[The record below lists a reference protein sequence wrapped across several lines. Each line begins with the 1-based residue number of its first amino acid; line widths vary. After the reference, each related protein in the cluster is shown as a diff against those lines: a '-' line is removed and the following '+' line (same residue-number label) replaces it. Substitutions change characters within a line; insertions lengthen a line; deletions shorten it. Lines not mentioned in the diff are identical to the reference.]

1 MQAFDEIECELL
13 AKALDRAYLTFV
25 SAGRLNEKNFDIAKS
40 MLSRA
45 LIQCFQQGER
55 DEFKLARYAQ
65 ITCQDFIDEVSE
77 RDLAHLK
84 GTSADGSAVAFVLF
98 EPRLPHPV
106 SQNAPDNQAYEKRSS
121 EL

>member
-25 SAGRLNEKNFDIAKS
+25 SAGRLNEKTFDVAKS

-45 LIQCFQQGER
+45 LIRCFQQGER
-55 DEFKLARYAQ
+55 DEFKLAKYAQ
-65 ITCQDFIDEVSE
+65 VTFQDFMDEVSE

-84 GTSADGSAVAFVLF
+84 GTSADSDTVAFV
-98 EPRLPHPV
+98 H
-106 SQNAPDNQAYEKRSS
+106 QA
-121 EL
+121 

>member
-1 MQAFDEIECELL
+1 MEAFDEIECELL

-55 DEFKLARYAQ
+55 DEFKLSKYAQ
-65 ITCQDFIDEVSE
+65 ATFQEFLDEVSE

-84 GTSADGSAVAFVLF
+84 GASADAGTVAIV
-98 EPRLPHPV
+98 HQV
-106 SQNAPDNQAYEKRSS
+106 
-121 EL
+121 

>member
-25 SAGRLNEKNFDIAKS
+25 SARRLNEKNIDVAKS

-65 ITCQDFIDEVSE
+65 VACQDFINEMSE
-77 RDLAHLK
+77 RDFAHLK
-84 GTSADGSAVAFVLF
+84 GTSADSGTVAFVW
-98 EPRLPHPV
+98 PA
-106 SQNAPDNQAYEKRSS
+106 S
-121 EL
+121 